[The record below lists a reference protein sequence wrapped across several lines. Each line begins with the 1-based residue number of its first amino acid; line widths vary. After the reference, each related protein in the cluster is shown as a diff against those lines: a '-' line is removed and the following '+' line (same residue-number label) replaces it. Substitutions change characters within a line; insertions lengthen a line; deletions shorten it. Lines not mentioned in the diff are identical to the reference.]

1 MRGGKIEKKHLQG
14 HFSRSSSH
22 DPNCCRRPLLTP
34 PAAFTLT
41 TTFARCTATSAI
53 LQILPKPYGTFTCIF
68 TVRNEV
74 AKVMFLHLCVCPQG
88 GCLVP
93 VGGQWRIWGGRAWRV
108 PPHGPKFSQF
118 HAVFCKIWQNHM
130 LAPPPEGWRPLLWG
144 ILDLPLGGPGPRRV
158 CSQGCLL
165 LGGCLVPGRGSAP
178 GGECL
183 DLVVSGG
190 IPACTEADPPPAD
203 SYFCG
208 QYASYWNACLL
219 DSIKT
224 SLRIP
229 TQYKDPPP
237 HIKFIITTSTLRC

>member
-22 DPNCCRRPLLTP
+22 DPNWCRHPLLTP

-74 AKVMFLHLCVCPQG
+74 SKVMFLHLCVCPQG
-88 GCLVP
+88 GASSLLGDSGRFEGGAPGACLP
-93 VGGQWRIWGGRAWRV
+93 TAQNFLNFMQFFA
-108 PPHGPKFSQF
+108 KFG
-118 HAVFCKIWQNHM
+118 KIIC
-130 LAPPPEGWRPLLWG
+130 WRPLQRVGAPSYGESWICPWG
-144 ILDLPLGGPGPRRV
+144 GLVPGGSAPRGV
-158 CSQGCLL
+158 CYW
-165 LGGCLVPGRGSAP
+165 GGCLVPGRGSAP

-190 IPACTEADPPPAD
+190 IPACTEADPPP
-203 SYFCG
+203 G
-208 QYASYWNACLL
+208 RQLL
-219 DSIKT
+219 
-224 SLRIP
+224 LRTVRILLERMLVRF
-229 TQYKDPPP
+229 YKD
-237 HIKFIITTSTLRC
+237 IIANSYTI